1 MWNIQNV
8 QTFFLF
14 SKSWKAKDFNG
25 IVKITCTHRKEK
37 SVYHKP
43 IMRNHESQRWIIIGM
58 FVQWPRRFIS
68 RFFRFEN
75 SWFMEHTVMQIS
87 HLSLIHKLIL
97 EWFRGLFNID
107 FRKDEMIMQN
117 HPFWNDSLS
126 LSSFSLPT
134 KNESFS
140 RIFMLVHRFSSWF
153 MMTMTHFHP
162 FHSLQY
168 SLSTHSSSSLTH
180 A

>member
-1 MWNIQNV
+1 
-8 QTFFLF
+8 
-14 SKSWKAKDFNG
+14 
-25 IVKITCTHRKEK
+25 
-37 SVYHKP
+37 
-43 IMRNHESQRWIIIGM
+43 
-58 FVQWPRRFIS
+58 
-68 RFFRFEN
+68 
-75 SWFMEHTVMQIS
+75 MQIS

-153 MMTMTHFHP
+153 MMTMTHFSS
-162 FHSLQY
+162 FSLPLAFVINPLVIEFNPRIGLYKLRTKCWIPKIKTLIILITKIQNTIKMFSNDDY
-168 SLSTHSSSSLTH
+168 EFEDLANQMSQTQLNENGTVGGLSML
-180 A
+180 